1 MNHWQKH
8 RMKFILLIMFIFPLA
23 VSVKSY
29 GEERNLYLLSD
40 GISEMEIDCGA
51 GFLKLKGVEG
61 LDEIRVS
68 ADIIAGN
75 KKGEELSEFIEENV
89 ELSLERHG
97 NRAVLISRVRPSYFF
112 FSFRGNLN
120 NRIDLTVDVPG
131 SMDIEIKDGSGD
143 IEIDNINGAV
153 DIDDGS
159 GSVDIA
165 EVKGEVDIN
174 DGSGD
179 LKISNIDGKTVIHD
193 GSGDL
198 KIDNARGGMEIRDG
212 SGSIDITDITGNMA
226 INDGSGDIMID
237 RLIGDLEIED
247 GSGSIRAT
255 DIDGNVKIYD
265 GSGSI
270 YLDGVN
276 RDVDIVE
283 SGSGGVEFKNIKGN
297 VSGDL

>member
-143 IEIDNINGAV
+143 I
-153 DIDDGS
+153 
-159 GSVDIA
+159 
-165 EVKGEVDIN
+165 
-174 DGSGD
+174 
-179 LKISNIDGKTVIHD
+179 
-193 GSGDL
+193 
-198 KIDNARGGMEIRDG
+198 
-212 SGSIDITDITGNMA
+212 
-226 INDGSGDIMID
+226 MID